1 MYVNELPTNL
11 PMMYG
16 DSMRMRMRMR
26 MRRYALHMIPT
37 YLSHWLRRHEPKGS
51 VSQSVHFGQPGFFIL
66 MNELPNGQT
75 YMYAC
80 QAVSGQVAAAHQ
92 WNRAR

>member
-16 DSMRMRMRMR
+16 DSMRMRMR

-51 VSQSVHFGQPGFFIL
+51 VSQSVHFGQPGFFYI
-66 MNELPNGQT
+66 NERI
-75 YMYAC
+75 A
-80 QAVSGQVAAAHQ
+80 
-92 WNRAR
+92 